1 MSSKQEE
8 TASEI
13 PAILHDVN
21 NKTKYERLRFF
32 GKVTTF
38 PYFSSFVFSVFS
50 IVRTKSWP
58 FYALTIFLFIIFFWL
73 SCFVEFTMILTGLSD
88 HQNCRQYEKKNKSP
102 IVSVHLWRSWIYT
115 PCHWVFLT
123 GLIFVASMQKVR
135 IHIQCAWLELMF
147 FHQQFQFNRT

>member
-38 PYFSSFVFSVFS
+38 PYFSSFVFF
-50 IVRTKSWP
+50 RL
-58 FYALTIFLFIIFFWL
+58 FYCTDQIMTILCIDNFFCSYFFL
-73 SCFVEFTMILTGLSD
+73 VELL
-88 HQNCRQYEKKNKSP
+88 C
-102 IVSVHLWRSWIYT
+102 
-115 PCHWVFLT
+115 
-123 GLIFVASMQKVR
+123 
-135 IHIQCAWLELMF
+135 
-147 FHQQFQFNRT
+147 